1 MRNEYIVSILLLGF
15 ITIATQI
22 IMLREFLTFF
32 YGNEL
37 VIGMILAIWMILNG
51 LGAYLG
57 KYFTRKRE
65 RENTA
70 LLMLGILSILPII
83 LVFSMYILR
92 DIAFIPG
99 SMINLSEIFLSS
111 FIILLPFCVI
121 AGLVFTFLGQTV
133 SSHTGNNLIDK
144 TYSWESTGSI
154 VGGVLFNLILI
165 WFLETF
171 HSLLFLALLS
181 LAILLFTTIRL
192 RKIKISAIVL
202 TLLAGVLVL
211 SFYPDSH
218 LTPEKFLYKGEDI
231 QYYKSTPYG
240 NIAVT
245 KTGEQVNFYENNVML
260 FSSHQ
265 PVLNEETAHFAML
278 QHSKPKKVLMLSAGV
293 PGLIKEIMKYD
304 VQQIDY
310 VEINPWLINILKDY
324 SGVYAEDRIRVINK
338 DAREYIENTDK
349 KYDVILIGLPEPNT
363 IQLNRFYTKE
373 FYDELS
379 EIAKEN
385 AVISFSISGSSN
397 YLSEETAR
405 LYSSLKRT
413 LHTNF
418 RNVII
423 IPGENNYF
431 LASNGNLHYKI
442 GSKADS
448 IGLDNQYVNG
458 YYLQDDLIEQ
468 RGNEIIKLLNEDI
481 AVNKDFKPLTYSLK
495 LRQWTSQFQ
504 FNFWLP
510 LVIAGIAILY
520 FILSLHPVNKGMFL
534 AGFTGASL
542 EIVLLVAF
550 QIMFGSVFQ
559 MVGVIVTVFMAGL
572 AFGTYYR
579 NIFIKKVLI
588 ANFHKLQFS
597 LGIYTILTP
606 ALLLAINSLNMPLW
620 IARLIIII
628 MMFVAASMVGMFF
641 SLSSQL
647 KLLKPAV
654 IASEIYSLDLLGA
667 ALGSYLVSIYLIPM
681 VGLINVCFLIGG
693 VVILFGFFS
702 KLQLSEG

>member
-22 IMLREFLTFF
+22 ILLREFLTFF

-37 VIGMILAIWMILNG
+37 VIGMILSIWMILNG

-70 LLMLGILSILPII
+70 LYMLSILAILPII
-83 LVFSMYILR
+83 LVFLMYMLR
-92 DIAFIPG
+92 DIAFLPG
-99 SMINLSEIFLSS
+99 SIINLSEIFLSS

-133 SSHTGNNLIDK
+133 SSHAGNNLIDK

-154 VGGVLFNLILI
+154 VGGVLFNLVLI

-171 HSLLFLALLS
+171 DSLILLALLS
-181 LAILLFTTIRL
+181 LVILSFTTFRL
-192 RKIKISAIVL
+192 RKKRISITL
-202 TLLAGVLVL
+202 LILLAGVLVL
-211 SFYPDSH
+211 NFYPDSH
-218 LTPEKFLYKGEDI
+218 LAPEKFLYKGQDI
-231 QYYKSTPYG
+231 QHYKSTPYG

-278 QHSKPKKVLMLSAGV
+278 QHNKPKKILMLSAGV
-293 PGLIKEIMKYD
+293 PDLIKEIMKYD
-304 VQQIDY
+304 VQQVDY

-324 SGVYAEDRIRVINK
+324 SDIYSQDKINVINK
-338 DAREYIENTDK
+338 DAREYVENTEK

-373 FYDELS
+373 FYKELS
-379 EIAKEN
+379 EIANEN
-385 AVISFSISGSSN
+385 TVVSFSISGSSN
-397 YLSEETAR
+397 YLSDETVR
-405 LYSSLKRT
+405 LYSSLKKT
-413 LHTNF
+413 LETHF
-418 RNVII
+418 HKVIV

-431 LASNGNLHYKI
+431 MASNGNLHYKI
-442 GSKADS
+442 GNKADS
-448 IGLDNQYVNG
+448 LGLDNQYVNG
-458 YYLQDDLIEQ
+458 YYLQDDLLEQ
-468 RGNEIIKLLNEDI
+468 RGNEIIELLNENI

-510 LVIAGIAILY
+510 LGIAGVVILY

-542 EIVLLVAF
+542 EIILLVAF

-559 MVGVIVTVFMAGL
+559 MVGIIVTVFMAGL

-579 NIFIKKVLI
+579 SIFIKKVKTG
-588 ANFHKLQFS
+588 NFNTLQFS
-597 LGIYTILTP
+597 LGIYTLLTP
-606 ALLLAINSLNMPLW
+606 AFLLGINSLNIPLW
-620 IARLIIII
+620 LAQLIIII
-628 MMFVAASMVGMFF
+628 LMFSAASMVGMVF

-647 KLLKPAV
+647 KILKPAV

-667 ALGSYLVSIYLIPM
+667 ALGSYLVSIYLIPLI
-681 VGLINVCFLIGG
+681 GLINVCLVIGG
-693 VVILFGFFS
+693 AVILVGFFS
-702 KLQLSEG
+702 KLQLRKD